1 MATKTQ
7 LQGVIDPVQQ
17 ALVANQKQIA
27 ANNGLVA
34 GVNTGAN
41 ATKAL
46 NAANTAQN
54 KYALAANRV
63 GNIGNKNANAVRKA
77 KLNIAQKHFVT
88 AAIDSAAN
96 NPVKAATHARMGV
109 SALKNYIGA
118 NNANRQLPS

>member
-1 MATKTQ
+1 MATNTQ
-7 LQGVIDPVQQ
+7 IQGVIDPVQQ
-17 ALVANQKQIA
+17 ALAANQKQVT
-27 ANNGLVA
+27 ANAGLNA
-34 GVNTGAN
+34 GMNMGAN

-63 GNIGNKNANAVRKA
+63 ANIGNKNANAVRKA
-77 KLNIAQKHFVT
+77 KLNIAQKHFAT

-118 NNANRQLPS
+118 NNANR

>member
-1 MATKTQ
+1 MATNTQ
-7 LQGVIDPVQQ
+7 VQGVIDPVQQ
-17 ALVANQKQIA
+17 ALAANQKQIT
-27 ANNGLVA
+27 ANAGL
-34 GVNTGAN
+34 NTGAN

-63 GNIGNKNANAVRKA
+63 ANIGNKNANAVRKA
-77 KLNIAQKHFVT
+77 QLNIAQKHFTT

-96 NPVKAATHARMGV
+96 NPIKAATHARMGV

-118 NNANRQLPS
+118 NNANR

>member
-1 MATKTQ
+1 MATNTQ
-7 LQGVIDPVQQ
+7 MRGVIDPVQQ

-27 ANNGLVA
+27 ANA
-34 GVNTGAN
+34 GMNTGAN

-63 GNIGNKNANAVRKA
+63 ANIGNKNVNAVRKA
-77 KLNIAQKHFVT
+77 QLNIAQKHFTT

-96 NPVKAATHARMGV
+96 NPIKAATHARMGI

-118 NNANRQLPS
+118 NIANQ